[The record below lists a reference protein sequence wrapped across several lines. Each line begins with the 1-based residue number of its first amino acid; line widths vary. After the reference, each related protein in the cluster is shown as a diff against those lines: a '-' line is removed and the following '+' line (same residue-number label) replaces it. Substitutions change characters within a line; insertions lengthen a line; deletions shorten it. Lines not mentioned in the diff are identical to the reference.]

1 MAARHVTGFFYGLFM
16 DEAVLAEA
24 SVAARTPRMAYVE
37 GFDLRIGRRA
47 TLVPEAGARAYGMLY
62 DLTHEE
68 LGKLYGA
75 PGLEDYRP
83 EAVEAHL
90 LEGGR
95 QPALC
100 YNLLDAPA
108 RGEANAAYAERLSE
122 ALERFGFPADYVAFI
137 RRA

>member
-1 MAARHVTGFFYGLFM
+1 MAVRCVTGFFYGLFM
-16 DEAVLAEA
+16 EKAVLTEA
-24 SVAARTPRMAYVE
+24 GVAASTPRMAYVE
-37 GFDLRIGRRA
+37 DFGLRIGRRA

-90 LEGGR
+90 LDGGSR
-95 QPALC
+95 PALC
-100 YNLLDAPA
+100 YNLLYAPA
-108 RGEANAAYAERLSE
+108 PGEANASYAKRLSE
-122 ALERFGFPADYVAFI
+122 ALERLGFPASYVASV
-137 RRA
+137 R

>member
-1 MAARHVTGFFYGLFM
+1 MPLRHVTGFFYGLFM

-24 SVAARTPRMAYVE
+24 GVSARTPRMAYVE
-37 GFDLRIGRRA
+37 DFGLHVGRRA

-62 DLTHEE
+62 DLTHQE

-75 PGLEDYRP
+75 PCLEDYRP

-90 LEGGR
+90 LEGGSR
-95 QPALC
+95 PALC

-108 RGEANAAYAERLSE
+108 PAEANEAYAKRLSE
-122 ALERFGFPADYVAFI
+122 ALERLGFPAEYAASV
-137 RRA
+137 R

>member
-1 MAARHVTGFFYGLFM
+1 MAARRVTGFFYGLFM
-16 DEAVLAEA
+16 DDYVLMEAGVSAQNPQKAL
-24 SVAARTPRMAYVE
+24 VE
-37 GFDLRIGRRA
+37 DFGLRVGQRA
-47 TLVPEAGARAYGMLY
+47 TLVPEAGTRAYGMLY

-75 PGLEDYRP
+75 PGLEYYRP

-90 LEGGR
+90 LEGGSR
-95 QPALC
+95 PALC

-108 RGEANAAYAERLSE
+108 PGEANAAYAKRLSE
-122 ALERFGFPADYVAFI
+122 ALERLGFPADYVASI

>member
-1 MAARHVTGFFYGLFM
+1 MPLRHVTGFFYGLFM

-24 SVAARTPRMAYVE
+24 GVAARTPRMAYIE
-37 GFDLRIGRRA
+37 DFGLRIGRRA
-47 TLVPEAGARAYGMLY
+47 TLVPKAGARAYGMLY

-75 PGLEDYRP
+75 SGLEDYRP

-100 YNLLDAPA
+100 YNLLDASAPA
-108 RGEANAAYAERLSE
+108 EANEAYAKRLSE
-122 ALERFGFPADYVAFI
+122 ALERFGFPADYVASV
-137 RRA
+137 R

>member
-1 MAARHVTGFFYGLFM
+1 MPLRHVTGFFYGLFM

-24 SVAARTPRMAYVE
+24 GVAARTPRMAYVE
-37 GFDLRIGRRA
+37 DFGLRVGRRA

-62 DLTHEE
+62 DLTHQE

-90 LEGGR
+90 LEGGSR
-95 QPALC
+95 PALC
-100 YNLLDAPA
+100 YNLLNAPA
-108 RGEANAAYAERLSE
+108 PAEANEAYAKRLSE
-122 ALERFGFPADYVAFI
+122 ALERLGFPAEYAASV
-137 RRA
+137 R

>member
-1 MAARHVTGFFYGLFM
+1 MPLRHVTGFFYGLFM
-16 DEAVLAEA
+16 DKAVLEEA
-24 SVAARTPRMAYVE
+24 GVATRNPQMAYVE
-37 GFDLRIGRRA
+37 DYGLRVGQRA
-47 TLVPEAGARAYGMLY
+47 TLVPEAGTRAYGMLY

-75 PGLEDYRP
+75 PGLEYYRP

-90 LEGGR
+90 LEGGSR
-95 QPALC
+95 PALC

-108 RGEANAAYAERLSE
+108 PGEANAAYAKRLSE
-122 ALERFGFPADYVAFI
+122 ALKRLGFPADYVASI

>member
-1 MAARHVTGFFYGLFM
+1 MPLRHVTGFFYGLFM
-16 DEAVLAEA
+16 DKAVLEEA
-24 SVAARTPRMAYVE
+24 GVATRNPQMAYVE
-37 GFDLRIGRRA
+37 DYGLRVGQRA
-47 TLVPEAGARAYGMLY
+47 TLVPEAGTKAYGMLY

-75 PGLEDYRP
+75 PGLEYYRP

-90 LEGGR
+90 LEGGSR
-95 QPALC
+95 PALC

-108 RGEANAAYAERLSE
+108 PGEANAAYAKRLSE
-122 ALERFGFPADYVAFI
+122 ALERLGFPADYVASI

>member
-1 MAARHVTGFFYGLFM
+1 MPLRHVTGFFYGLFM
-16 DEAVLAEA
+16 DKAVLEEA
-24 SVAARTPRMAYVE
+24 GVATRNPQMAYVE
-37 GFDLRIGRRA
+37 DYGLRVGQRA
-47 TLVPEAGARAYGMLY
+47 TLVPEAGTRAYGMLY

-75 PGLEDYRP
+75 RGLEYYRP

-90 LEGGR
+90 LEGGSR
-95 QPALC
+95 PALC

-108 RGEANAAYAERLSE
+108 PGEANAAYAKRLSE
-122 ALERFGFPADYVAFI
+122 ALERLGFPADYVASI

>member
-1 MAARHVTGFFYGLFM
+1 MPLRYVTGFFYGLFM
-16 DEAVLAEA
+16 DKAVLEEA
-24 SVAARTPRMAYVE
+24 GVAARNPQMAYVE
-37 GFDLRIGRRA
+37 DFGLRIGRRA

-62 DLTHEE
+62 DLMHEE

-90 LEGGR
+90 LEGGHR
-95 QPALC
+95 PALC

-108 RGEANAAYAERLSE
+108 PGEANAAYAKRLSE
-122 ALERFGFPADYVAFI
+122 ALKRLGFPADYVASI
-137 RRA
+137 HRA

>member
-1 MAARHVTGFFYGLFM
+1 MPLRHATGFFYGLFM

-24 SVAARTPRMAYVE
+24 GVAARNPKMAYVE
-37 GFDLRIGRRA
+37 DFGLRVGCRA
-47 TLVPEAGARAYGMLY
+47 TLVPELGARAYGMLY

-68 LGKLYGA
+68 LGKLYGV
-75 PGLEDYRP
+75 PGLKDYRP

-95 QPALC
+95 RPALC

-108 RGEANAAYAERLSE
+108 PGKANEAYAERLRG
-122 ALERFGFPADYVAFI
+122 ALERLGFPVDYIASV
-137 RRA
+137 R